1 LFDVPQPMQGDATRL
16 RLWVAVITARELDAG
31 GEIANLD
38 AKTWQQRWEQ
48 LQQLGG
54 PP

>member
-1 LFDVPQPMQGDATRL
+1 VPQPVQGDAARL
-16 RLWVAVITARELDAG
+16 RLWVEVLTARELDAG

-38 AKTWQQRWEQ
+38 AKTRQQRWKQ
-48 LQQLGG
+48 LQKFGG

>member
-1 LFDVPQPMQGDATRL
+1 VPQPVQGDAARL
-16 RLWVAVITARELDAG
+16 RLWVEVITARELDAG
-31 GEIANLD
+31 GEIADLD

-48 LQQLGG
+48 LQKLGG